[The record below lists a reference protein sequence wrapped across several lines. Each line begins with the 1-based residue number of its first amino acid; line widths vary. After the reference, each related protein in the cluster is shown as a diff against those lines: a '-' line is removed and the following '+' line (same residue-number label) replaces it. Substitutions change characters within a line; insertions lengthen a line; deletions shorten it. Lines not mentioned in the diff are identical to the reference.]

1 MIRNLSLLFAGL
13 LLFAA
18 ANSYAQTRQ
27 ITKTYTRTTVTR
39 RPLDTNRVV
48 YDQNGQPLRYH
59 QYQKLLLTGDYTLR
73 YDGSPSD
80 TSARAYLKKLTPEEH
95 TEMFKR
101 MKSFYL
107 NKSPFLQENKELD
120 ITPLL
125 GYAAIKQELDNK
137 VIVLIF
143 WSTQCPPCTE
153 SFSILDDYFKEIND
167 PDKIIIMALTRDK
180 DLAVASKMQSKPLKN
195 ARLINDAGKIIDAYQ
210 NRQLPA
216 FVVANKKHIITYSL
230 ISRVAEF
237 KDAIKAALAE

>member
-1 MIRNLSLLFAGL
+1 MIKNLSILFAGL
-13 LLFAA
+13 LLCVAEG
-18 ANSYAQTRQ
+18 SYAQTQQ
-27 ITKTYTRTTVTR
+27 IKKTYLGTTVNR

-48 YDQNGQPLRYH
+48 YDENNQPLRYY
-59 QYQKLLLTGDYTLR
+59 QYQKLLFTGDYTLR

-80 TSARAYLKKLTPEEH
+80 TSAKAYLKKLPPQEREQ
-95 TEMFKR
+95 MFER

-107 NKSPFLQENKELD
+107 NKSPLLQENKELD

-125 GYAAIKQELDNK
+125 DYAATKQELDNK
-137 VIVLIF
+137 VVVLIF
-143 WSTQCPPCTE
+143 WSAQCPPCTE
-153 SFSILDDYFKEIND
+153 SFSVLDDYFKEIND

-180 DLAVASKMQSKPLKN
+180 DLAVASKMRSKPLKN

-210 NRQLPA
+210 NKQLPA

-230 ISRVAEF
+230 VSRVAEF